1 MRSVEKQIRAS
12 IDSFV
17 SELNALVRQA
27 AVEAVKEALGATS
40 ASARRAVGRS
50 NGKAAKAPASPRPR
64 TARRRRRSKRSP
76 RTLAKLETT
85 LLGEITRNPGQRI
98 EAIGKKLGVATKDL
112 NLPIKKL
119 IEARKIKKRGE
130 KRATEYLPN

>member
-1 MRSVEKQIRAS
+1 MSSVEKQIRAS

-27 AVEAVKEALGATS
+27 AVDAVREALGADS
-40 ASARRAVGRS
+40 ESRQRDSARGGHATGGGSGPRNRA
-50 NGKAAKAPASPRPR
+50 
-64 TARRRRRSKRSP
+64 ARRRRRVKRSP
-76 RTLAKLETT
+76 RVLQKLETT
-85 LLGEITRNPGQRI
+85 LLSEITRNPGQRI
-98 EAIGKKLGVATKDL
+98 ESIGKRLGVATRDL

-119 IEARKIKKRGE
+119 IDAKKIRKRGE

>member
-1 MRSVEKQIRAS
+1 MSSVEKQIRAS

-27 AVEAVKEALGATS
+27 AVDAVKEALGANSETP
-40 ASARRAVGRS
+40 RRNAGRIS
-50 NGKAAKAPASPRPR
+50 KAAAVDSKARGR
-64 TARRRRRSKRSP
+64 VARRRRRLKRSP
-76 RTLAKLETT
+76 RILAKLEHT
-85 LLGEITRNPGQRI
+85 LLSEISKNPGQRI
-98 EAIGKKLGVATKDL
+98 ESIGKKLGVPTKDL

-119 IEARKIKKRGE
+119 IEAKKIKKRGE